1 MCALKANIERNEIF
15 MEEYGEKILKI
26 HNVDEIMKAYDEKK
40 SQIIGKRP
48 KFDTSEFKAITEKYN
63 IEVTKQKDYDDLIY
77 AILDSEKNYSNTV
90 KSLKM
95 ELGIELGGLP
105 ASKNK
110 DSIDMLNRMQKK
122 LDDVVEDKNY
132 LKKLIS
138 EQVEQ
143 WRNDQNSIVELES
156 GRKIKK
162 SENEK

>member
-1 MCALKANIERNEIF
+1 MCALKMNIERNEIF
-15 MEEYGEKILKI
+15 MEEYGEEILKI
-26 HNVDEIMKAYDEKK
+26 HNVDEIMKAYNEKK
-40 SQIIGKRP
+40 SEIIGKRLYI
-48 KFDTSEFKAITEKYN
+48 DTSEFKAIMEKYN
-63 IEVTKQKDYDDLIY
+63 IKVTKRKDYDDLIY

-138 EQVEQ
+138 EQVQQFEK
-143 WRNDQNSIVELES
+143 NQNSIVYSFVLDTGAS
-156 GRKIKK
+156 I
-162 SENEK
+162 NV